1 MIPSAAPAH
10 AAAVLALA
18 LALDLAAGEYPA
30 RLHPVVWMGR
40 VISRLEA
47 LAPAAGRWR
56 QLAWGLGAAL
66 LVPALFAGGALL
78 LVRLLDGAPAWLA
91 VPLEALALKATFAVR
106 ALGGAAGAVGAAL
119 EGGRLDEAR
128 RGLRALCSRDPSGL
142 DGPRVAAAA
151 IESVAENASDSAVA
165 PLLAYALLGLPG
177 AVAYRAVNTLDAR
190 IGYRGRYEWLGK
202 AAARLDDLV
211 NLLPS
216 RLTAA
221 LLLAAG
227 PLAGGDLAGGLRIAR
242 RDAGRTASPNAGW
255 PMAAMAGLL
264 GVELEKVGHY
274 RLGDP
279 LALPGAGTVAASWRI
294 ARAAVLGF
302 AAALAAAL
310 AAAALLGVR
319 RG

>member
-1 MIPSAAPAH
+1 MIPAAAPAH
-10 AAAVLALA
+10 AAAVLVLA

-56 QLAWGLGAAL
+56 QLAWGGAVAL
-66 LVPALFAGGALL
+66 LVPALFGGGALL
-78 LVRLLDGAPAWLA
+78 LVRLLDGAPPWVAL
-91 VPLEALALKATFAVR
+91 PLEALALKATFAVR
-106 ALGGAAGAVGAAL
+106 ALGRAAKGVGAAL
-119 EGGRLDEAR
+119 AGGRLEEAR
-128 RGLRALCSRDPSGL
+128 RGLRALCSRDASAL
-142 DGPRVAAAA
+142 DAPRVAAAA
-151 IESVAENASDSAVA
+151 VESVAENASDSAVA
-165 PLLAYALLGLPG
+165 PLLAFALLGLPG

-190 IGYRGRYEWLGK
+190 LGYRGRYERLGK
-202 AAARLDDLV
+202 ASARLDDLV
-211 NLLPS
+211 NLLPA

-227 PLAGGDLAGGLRIAR
+227 PLAGGSVPGGLRIAW
-242 RDAGRTASPNAGW
+242 RDARRTESPNAGW

-264 GVELEKVGHY
+264 GVELEKVGCY

-279 LALPGAGTVAASWRI
+279 RAPVGPGTVAAAWRI
-294 ARAAVLGF
+294 AQAAVLGF
-302 AAALAAAL
+302 AAALTAAL
-310 AAAALLGVR
+310 AAAALHGGS